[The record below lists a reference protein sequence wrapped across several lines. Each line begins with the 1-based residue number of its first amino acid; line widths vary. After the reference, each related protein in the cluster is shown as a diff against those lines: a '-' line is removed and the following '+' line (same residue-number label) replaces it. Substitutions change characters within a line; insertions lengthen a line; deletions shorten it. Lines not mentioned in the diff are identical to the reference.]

1 MDETYFENINRIA
14 DSLRPMQAIA
24 DSLKPMQAIAA
35 SLAPYEQVYESARVV
50 QETIANTVDMS
61 SVVEAASVVSSSL
74 EPIIE
79 TASAVAEIVEPVS
92 STIEIISETTEV
104 VRRTFDLSGITAAIM
119 SAVDLF
125 AGVGELISETV
136 TAMHERMHETMHKLW
151 HWLVAHI
158 KEFFEKREERK
169 EHNLLLEVKQV
180 IILCPNPCVKSLI
193 IDFHEHT
200 RLIRKTYLLRNQDR
214 GSDDSSD
221 NYCYNKVTLLTA

>member
-1 MDETYFENINRIA
+1 MDEAYFENINRIA

-61 SVVEAASVVSSSL
+61 SVVEAASVVTSSL

-119 SAVDLF
+119 QTVDLF
-125 AGVGELISETV
+125 AGVGALIRESFS
-136 TAMHERMHETMHKLW
+136 ALHERMHEAMHNLW
-151 HWLVAHI
+151 HWLVAQF
-158 KEFFEKREERK
+158 KEFFEKRKERK
-169 EHNLLLEVKQV
+169 QHNLLLEVKQV
-180 IILCPNPCVKSLI
+180 IILCPNSCIKSLT

-200 RLIRKTYLLRNQDR
+200 QLIRKTYLLRNQDR

-221 NYCYNKVTLLTA
+221 NYDFYQVTLLTA